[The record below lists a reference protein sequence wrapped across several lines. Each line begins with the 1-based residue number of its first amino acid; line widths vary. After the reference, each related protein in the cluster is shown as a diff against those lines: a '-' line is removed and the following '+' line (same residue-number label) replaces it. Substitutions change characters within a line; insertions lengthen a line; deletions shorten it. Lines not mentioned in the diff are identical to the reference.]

1 MKPFFSTLLSLT
13 LCININ
19 AQDVPLKIEVPPL
32 SADPNMPFSILN
44 FDVMGKDKF
53 SVLYVHIIYGSVLN
67 SSEFVSDTGQ
77 TVFKDQKRRDPVL
90 NSNAVVLLKKQII
103 DGRGALLAS
112 EEWLLAQRLME
123 SSVDYKLYYAK
134 NFKHPLVPNRSLI
147 NKTIYNLDAVKG
159 LNEAEMTALTL
170 LAQSMM
176 PPELRPREYTG
187 IPTTPDYP
195 FAEDILATKRQFKA
209 LRNTGILLK
218 GDLPLGESILTR
230 FNIVSDRIFVIT
242 RVKEKEKTNYTRLKF
257 YVSADYKIFDCL
269 DSTKVEGEVSL
280 TSAAPVYNTNS
291 EAIGAFAN
299 LLVKKKGEKGE
310 DVMQQLSVAMDADYT
325 VATWLHFVGKNKLN
339 SLSPEICWYESSKL
353 WVMSNNREKFF
364 KSYMQVHVFEK
375 GQPAQYLFP
384 LTEEEKGT
392 EKTKFVKTFQPTPA
406 NGVGTAPPLPEKYAP
421 IYFTTAGTTR
431 YIVMQGT
438 RFDEATKNRQYL
450 SLNIYRM
457 EATGKVTHV
466 DLLSDYKAFIPMPFQ
481 KIVKNPEAEFSLLQ
495 YPLKLQLAFYADRSE
510 LSPLDAENASLVL
523 KPDRTYITTSPYG
536 SALLRRANMGNKLTL
551 LFYPQL

>member
-1 MKPFFSTLLSLT
+1 
-13 LCININ
+13 
-19 AQDVPLKIEVPPL
+19 
-32 SADPNMPFSILN
+32 
-44 FDVMGKDKF
+44 
-53 SVLYVHIIYGSVLN
+53 
-67 SSEFVSDTGQ
+67 
-77 TVFKDQKRRDPVL
+77 
-90 NSNAVVLLKKQII
+90 
-103 DGRGALLAS
+103 
-112 EEWLLAQRLME
+112 
-123 SSVDYKLYYAK
+123 
-134 NFKHPLVPNRSLI
+134 
-147 NKTIYNLDAVKG
+147 
-159 LNEAEMTALTL
+159 
-170 LAQSMM
+170 
-176 PPELRPREYTG
+176 
-187 IPTTPDYP
+187 
-195 FAEDILATKRQFKA
+195 
-209 LRNTGILLK
+209 
-218 GDLPLGESILTR
+218 
-230 FNIVSDRIFVIT
+230 
-242 RVKEKEKTNYTRLKF
+242 
-257 YVSADYKIFDCL
+257 
-269 DSTKVEGEVSL
+269 
-280 TSAAPVYNTNS
+280 
-291 EAIGAFAN
+291 
-299 LLVKKKGEKGE
+299 
-310 DVMQQLSVAMDADYT
+310 
-325 VATWLHFVGKNKLN
+325 
-339 SLSPEICWYESSKL
+339 
-353 WVMSNNREKFF
+353 MSNNREKFF